1 MLTSLSSFA
10 KDDLKALYDSLDY
23 SVAHKN
29 MYVQEKI
36 KRIDEIRSALSY
48 ANLNDVNK
56 YVVYNQLYNEYW
68 KFDLDSAIHYARLEV
83 EAAIRMDDEYRK
95 TQAELQLAISYAM
108 HGMYIQAEQI
118 LNKHNINSLPKD
130 LMAEYY
136 NANIQFLQ
144 YYLYTSDSPED
155 IQRQNNYRDS
165 LYATQDQ
172 SSIEFRFSLVGRM
185 PAKER
190 LEGYNKLLDLVEKN
204 SPMYARITHSIGT
217 IYAADGNRDEAKK

>member
-1 MLTSLSSFA
+1 MIIKRYIGIVLLMLASLSSFA

-83 EAAIRMDDEYRK
+83 EAAIRMAKNLIDGKPAAEGTDCTVSDECDNLFYVPFEK
-95 TQAELQLAISYAM
+95 VTPENVQDYA
-108 HGMYIQAEQI
+108 
-118 LNKHNINSLPKD
+118 K
-130 LMAEYY
+130 
-136 NANIQFLQ
+136 
-144 YYLYTSDSPED
+144 
-155 IQRQNNYRDS
+155 
-165 LYATQDQ
+165 
-172 SSIEFRFSLVGRM
+172 
-185 PAKER
+185 
-190 LEGYNKLLDLVEKN
+190 
-204 SPMYARITHSIGT
+204 
-217 IYAADGNRDEAKK
+217 

>member
-83 EAAIRMDDEYRK
+83 EAAIRMNDEYRK

-108 HGMYIQAEQI
+108 HGMYP
-118 LNKHNINSLPKD
+118 S
-130 LMAEYY
+130 
-136 NANIQFLQ
+136 
-144 YYLYTSDSPED
+144 
-155 IQRQNNYRDS
+155 
-165 LYATQDQ
+165 
-172 SSIEFRFSLVGRM
+172 
-185 PAKER
+185 
-190 LEGYNKLLDLVEKN
+190 
-204 SPMYARITHSIGT
+204 
-217 IYAADGNRDEAKK
+217 